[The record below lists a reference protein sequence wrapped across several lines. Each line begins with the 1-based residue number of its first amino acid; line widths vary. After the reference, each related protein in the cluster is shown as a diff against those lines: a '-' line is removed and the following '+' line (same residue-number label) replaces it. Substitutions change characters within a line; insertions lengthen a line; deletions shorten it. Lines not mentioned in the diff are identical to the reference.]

1 MQYKLLEIL
10 RCPVTKSKLTLQLI
24 KEIEKPYGEHMV
36 TIIEE
41 GILFSENDWF
51 YPIIE
56 GIPRLCVEAFID
68 YKTFLKKNLIDFE
81 DRSKKIKTENEDFLN
96 YVIKKNKRTKESFTK
111 EWSVYD
117 YEKDRTWNA
126 GDDEMFDRFLLETN
140 ETSISLKNKIVFD
153 AGCGNG
159 KLNCLLGNKNITNI
173 GMDFSDSIIVAS
185 RHNFSQY
192 VHFIQGDVQFPPVA
206 FEYFDV
212 VHCSGVLIHT
222 NNTELSFSCITPLL
236 KNGGKMSVF
245 LYHPRKDFIH
255 NMFNH
260 IRKFTSK
267 LPLSFQYYLYL
278 LTIFPVSYVIKKLKG
293 NKQNA
298 REMMVDILDW
308 FTPEFRSEHS
318 HNEVASW
325 FYKRGFSSISIT
337 TNEIFGFNTIGLKAP
352 SNIT

>member
-10 RCPVTKSKLTLQLI
+10 RCPVTKSRLTLNVI
-24 KEIEKPYGEHMV
+24 KESQQTFGKTTT

-41 GILFSENDWF
+41 GILFSESNWF

-68 YKTFLKKNLIDFE
+68 FKDFLKLHTQDYEK
-81 DRSKKIKTENEDFLN
+81 RSEKIYDDNRDFLK
-96 YVIKKNKRTKESFTK
+96 YIIKKNKRTKNSFSK

-117 YEKDRTWNA
+117 YQKDKTWNA
-126 GDDEMFDRFLLETN
+126 GDDEMLCRFLLETN
-140 ETSISLKNKIVFD
+140 ETDETLKGKIVFD

-159 KLNCLLGNKNITNI
+159 KLNCLLGNNSITNI
-173 GMDFSDSIIVAS
+173 AMDFSESIIIANKNNIS
-185 RHNFSQY
+185 EF

-206 FEYFDV
+206 FNYFDI
-212 VHCSGVLIHT
+212 VHSSGVLIHT
-222 NNTELSFSCITPLL
+222 DNTELSLSCLIPTL
-236 KNGGKMSVF
+236 KTKGKMSVF

-255 NMFNH
+255 NLFNK
-260 IRKFTSK
+260 IRSVTSK
-267 LPLSFQYYLYL
+267 LPLGFQYYLYL
-278 LTIFPVSYVIKKLKG
+278 FTLFPASYLIKKIKG
-293 NKQNA
+293 NQQNA

-325 FYKRGFSSISIT
+325 FFKRDFSKVQIT
-337 TNEIFGFNTIGLKAP
+337 TDGLFGFNTIALK
-352 SNIT
+352 N